1 MWSVV
6 EREALEAWV
15 GRPVDEKKNGE
26 VEGPAVLVRTRNKC
40 SWSKSIIR
48 TRRLKV
54 CGMMFKVHREK
65 VSG

>member
-1 MWSVV
+1 MKPGWAV
-6 EREALEAWV
+6 
-15 GRPVDEKKNGE
+15 PVDEKKNGE
-26 VEGPAVLVRTRNKC
+26 VKGPAVLVRTRN

-48 TRRLKV
+48 TRRIKV